1 MKTQLNFKSAKTS
14 GPKPSRPLNF
24 KFATGLACVCI
35 GVALLLPAMK
45 SAFGE
50 HHRKPSGQFQAEV
63 RTLIAEVRYLLT
75 PETDHPKIP
84 APFDDNTV
92 PVAQNKPAQIL
103 ATFTSSS
110 NEAEVL
116 PKTIVISRVES

>member
-1 MKTQLNFKSAKTS
+1 MKTQLIFQRAKT
-14 GPKPSRPLNF
+14 GDPKPNRPLNF
-24 KFATGLACVCI
+24 KFAIVLACVFL
-35 GVALLLPAMK
+35 GAALLLPAMK

-84 APFDDNTV
+84 APFDDNAV
-92 PVAQNKPAQIL
+92 PIALNTPFVIC

-110 NEAEVL
+110 NEIEV
-116 PKTIVISRVES
+116 VSEVSEECAG